1 MQTTLTAPGQ
11 FLGSAATESMSKIIL
26 LIHQMLFQPK
36 PHSHLCTI
44 SYVICY
50 MATGAVPVPA
60 PCSRAHTYP
69 ALGASQGRQL
79 PSIHSAEQRRKTSR
93 TI

>member
-1 MQTTLTAPGQ
+1 
-11 FLGSAATESMSKIIL
+11 
-26 LIHQMLFQPK
+26 ML
-36 PHSHLCTI
+36 
-44 SYVICY
+44 CY

-79 PSIHSAEQRRKTSR
+79 PSIHAAEQRRKTSR
-93 TI
+93 TIYGIAFIFSTYTYRHLYIKVMTGHM